1 MIKILRQLVVYLS
14 LVWAAVVYTIS
25 NNAQC
30 VVKAKNMN
38 IQQSQR

>member
-1 MIKILRQLVVYLS
+1 M
-14 LVWAAVVYTIS
+14 WAAVVYTIS

-38 IQQSQR
+38 IQQSQKIERQQTVIAV